1 MKPLAEVL
9 SPRTGEVLAQDPAGR
24 KLTRGEAVRLRPG
37 PGLGAGLDRG
47 AVRSRSAGPS
57 ASPAGARRPGG
68 IPPPP
73 VSCVAGRDGR
83 RARRAGG
90 LRFARH
96 RPDGSGGGPSVRRP
110 AEAMVAAGEDAEART
125 DATPTRWLMT
135 TSGTTGLPKMV
146 PHTLATLSRST
157 SRFEGGTV
165 QTWGLLYDPT
175 RFAGLQVVLQALI
188 GGGPL
193 ALPDTGRPL
202 SEQVEAL
209 AAAGCTALSATPTLW
224 RRILMAQGHERLAL
238 RQATLGGEIVDQGTI
253 DALRSAFPNARI
265 THIYASTEAGVGFS
279 VRDGAGRLP
288 GRVSADRSR
297 RSAASGIGGHPLDSP
312 PGDRLGARGDA
323 RRRDRCGRFHPHRRS
338 HSHRGRARLLPRA
351 G

>member
-37 PGLGAGLDRG
+37 PGLGAGSTVALCVRDPLDLLRLLL
-47 AVRSRSAGPS
+47 AL
-57 ASPAGARRPGG
+57 
-68 IPPPP
+68 
-73 VSCVAGRDGR
+73 DGR
-83 RARRAGG
+83 AGSLLLLSHALPGETVAALVERAGCDS
-90 LRFARH
+90 LVTDRT
-96 RPDGSGGGPSVRRP
+96 DLEGGPSVRRP

-279 VRDGAGRLP
+279 VRDGAGRLS